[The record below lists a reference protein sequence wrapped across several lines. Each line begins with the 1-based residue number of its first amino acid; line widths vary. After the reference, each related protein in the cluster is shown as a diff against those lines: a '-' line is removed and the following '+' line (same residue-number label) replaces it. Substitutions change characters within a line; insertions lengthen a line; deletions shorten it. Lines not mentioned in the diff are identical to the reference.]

1 MSKQSAKTVK
11 NSKEKESKYLLKL
24 DEESEKESDTGSESY
39 EEEESI
45 SDEDIDESQES
56 ENEDESE
63 KEDESLESDDGD
75 EDIEDVDSDSGSEKA
90 DQEDVPLEWI
100 DNSVLEKTDKII
112 LTGDKRIMSDR
123 VTMNEFA
130 LIVAMRIAQIEAG
143 SPIFLDNNPYIAIKD
158 IALAEI
164 RENANNKGGNYPLK
178 IIRHSHSNIYEEWLI
193 REMSIPVIVSS
204 GTIIETGDDE

>member
-1 MSKQSAKTVK
+1 MSKLTVQ
-11 NSKEKESKYLLKL
+11 NSKEKESKYLSKL
-24 DEESEKESDTGSESY
+24 EDEESEKESSSESESY
-39 EEEESI
+39 EDESLSDDNMEESQE
-45 SDEDIDESQES
+45 SQESQES
-56 ENEDESE
+56 EKDDESQA
-63 KEDESLESDDGD
+63 SDDGE
-75 EDIEDVDSDSGSEKA
+75 EDIEDIDSDSGSEKP

-112 LTGDKRIMSDR
+112 ITGDKRIMSDR

-143 SPIFLDNNPYIAIKD
+143 SPIFLDNNPYTAIKD
-158 IALAEI
+158 IVLAEI